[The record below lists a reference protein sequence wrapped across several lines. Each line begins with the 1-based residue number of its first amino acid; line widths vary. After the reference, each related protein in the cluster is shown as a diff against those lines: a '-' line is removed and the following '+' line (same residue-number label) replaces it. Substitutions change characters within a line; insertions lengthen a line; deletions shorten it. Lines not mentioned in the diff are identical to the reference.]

1 MRAAALRPWVESAAP
16 RAILWGWG
24 VGGCRHA
31 AQAGSRCEKDK
42 VCRLRPACSDSP
54 SRPSCA
60 IPEARSE
67 SLREMRTRVTQS
79 PDSLSF
85 QKKPKTNFT
94 VYVRMIFRG
103 LPAHV
108 KFALLTPP
116 HPSRPP
122 ALTWGRKKMV
132 VLMPCRVLQPSTDRE
147 AIFTHVKPHTKPR
160 SCHRSPSVHL
170 QGDRGRRAAA

>member
-42 VCRLRPACSDSP
+42 VCRLRLACSDSP
-54 SRPSCA
+54 SRPSRA
-60 IPEARSE
+60 VPEARSE
-67 SLREMRTRVTQS
+67 SLREMRTRHVTQS

-85 QKKPKTNFT
+85 KKKPKTNFT

-116 HPSRPP
+116 PSP
-122 ALTWGRKKMV
+122 ALPLSHGGEKKW
-132 VLMPCRVLQPSTDRE
+132 S
-147 AIFTHVKPHTKPR
+147 F
-160 SCHRSPSVHL
+160 SCHVESSSHPLTEGLFLRM
-170 QGDRGRRAAA
+170 